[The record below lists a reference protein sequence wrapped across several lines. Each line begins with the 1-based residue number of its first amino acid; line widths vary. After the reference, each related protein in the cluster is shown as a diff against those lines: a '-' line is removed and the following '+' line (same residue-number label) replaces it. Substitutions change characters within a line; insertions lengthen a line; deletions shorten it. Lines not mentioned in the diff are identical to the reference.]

1 MAVFFSEVDWRYAS
15 ITQTYDDQ
23 FQVIVK
29 SLDLIIAK
37 NYIEF
42 LWTGINVMSK
52 KYQVFISSTFQDL
65 IEQRDQAI
73 QAVLDM
79 GHIPIGMEMFS
90 AANDEQWA
98 IISRQIEDSDYYVLV
113 VAHRYGSMDSSG
125 VSYTEKEFDYAVSL
139 GVPILAFIIEENAP
153 WPAAQSESD
162 PVIRVKLSD
171 FKSKVKTR
179 LIQFWQSK
187 DELHGKISISLM
199 KAFAAYPRT
208 GWVRANEVAGPALT
222 KELTRLSS
230 ENAELRDKLERAERA
245 RTSQE
250 DELHAAVRILTSN
263 KRLIKVRQT
272 KDWTTAK
279 IIRTTL
285 AAIFEYSAPNL
296 IVENSRSGVA
306 QNIALGLVG
315 TRYFQN
321 YPIGS
326 NIASGI
332 LADLAALD
340 LVEASKKKHSIE
352 DKNTYWTLT
361 DLGRRAL
368 KSLRRV
374 QLEAGLSIASLEN
387 DTDDNSEPAAAED
400 EKVAPQIIVTAP

>member
-1 MAVFFSEVDWRYAS
+1 MA
-15 ITQTYDDQ
+15 
-23 FQVIVK
+23 
-29 SLDLIIAK
+29 
-37 NYIEF
+37 
-42 LWTGINVMSK
+42 K
-52 KYQVFISSTFQDL
+52 KYQIFISSTFQDL
-65 IEQRDQAI
+65 IEQRNQAI

-113 VAHRYGSMDSSG
+113 VAHRYGSMDSLG

-139 GVPILAFIIEENAP
+139 GVPVLAFIIEDNAP
-153 WPAAQSESD
+153 WSAAQSDSD
-162 PVIRVKLSD
+162 PVIRAKLSD

-179 LIQFWQSK
+179 LVQFWRSK

-230 ENAELRDKLERAERA
+230 ENAELRDKLEKVERV
-245 RTSQE
+245 RVSQE
-250 DELHAAVRILTSN
+250 DELHAVVRILTSN
-263 KRLIKVRQT
+263 KRAIKVRST
-272 KDWTTAK
+272 KDWAAAK
-279 IIRTTL
+279 VVQTTL

-296 IVENSRSGVA
+296 LIESSRLVVA

-315 TRYFQN
+315 TAYFSN

-326 NIASGI
+326 NIASSI

-340 LVEASKKKHSIE
+340 LVEESKKIHPIE

-361 DLGRRAL
+361 DLGKRAI

-374 QLEAGLSIASLEN
+374 QLEAGLSMASLERDAD
-387 DTDDNSEPAAAED
+387 DTSEPATMEN
-400 EKVAPQIIVTAP
+400 E

>member
-1 MAVFFSEVDWRYAS
+1 
-15 ITQTYDDQ
+15 
-23 FQVIVK
+23 
-29 SLDLIIAK
+29 
-37 NYIEF
+37 
-42 LWTGINVMSK
+42 MSK

-65 IEQRDQAI
+65 MEQRDQAI

-139 GVPILAFIIEENAP
+139 GVPVLAFIIEDNAP
-153 WPAAQSESD
+153 WSAAQSESD
-162 PVIRVKLSD
+162 PVIRAKLLD
-171 FKSKVKTR
+171 FKGKVKTR
-179 LIQFWQSK
+179 LIQFWRSK

-230 ENAELRDKLERAERA
+230 ENAELRDKLDKVERV
-245 RTSQE
+245 RTNQE

-263 KRLIKVRQT
+263 KRALKVRIT
-272 KDWTTAK
+272 KDWESAEVVK
-279 IIRTTL
+279 TTL
-285 AAIFEYSAPNL
+285 AAIFEYIAPNL
-296 IVENSRSGVA
+296 IIENSRLGVA
-306 QNIALGLVG
+306 QNIALGLIG
-315 TRYFQN
+315 TGYFSN

-326 NIASGI
+326 NIASTI
-332 LADLAALD
+332 LADLTALD
-340 LVEASKKKHSIE
+340 LVEESKKKHPVE
-352 DKNTYWTLT
+352 DKNSYWALT
-361 DLGRRAL
+361 ELGKKTI
-368 KSLRRV
+368 KSLRRAR
-374 QLEAGLSIASLEN
+374 LEAGLSIASLEGDVD
-387 DTDDNSEPAAAED
+387 DTSEPATVEG
-400 EKVAPQIIVTAP
+400 ESMRS